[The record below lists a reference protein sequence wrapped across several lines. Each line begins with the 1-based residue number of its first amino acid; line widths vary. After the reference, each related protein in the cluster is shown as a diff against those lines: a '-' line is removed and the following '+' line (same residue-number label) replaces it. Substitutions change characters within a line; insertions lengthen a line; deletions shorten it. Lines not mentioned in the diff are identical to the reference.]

1 MSGFALSYQC
11 SWGSASCFDHL
22 SSASLKKCF
31 LFCSIFPKGWEIE
44 KQKLIELWMA
54 EGFLQP
60 SQRDDMESVGN
71 MFFNVLLQNS
81 LLQVK
86 DKDEYGNVSKCEMHD
101 LVHDLA
107 SSFLSNNEDGGTPF
121 RYMFLNKESNP
132 LPKKVAKHL
141 HTLFLECKT
150 SDTKFS
156 NFECLHNLT
165 LSDNKEL
172 LNSVRKMEVILKR
185 LQEVLK
191 SKTYVLVLDDV
202 WNEDVQ
208 MWEDFINSISGV
220 TSTTGNG
227 ILITTR
233 SKKVASIVNTFH
245 IHHLN
250 RLSDEE
256 CWSIIKAKTFDENG
270 EVPSGFEMIG
280 RQVAKRCWGLP
291 LAANVVGG
299 VLRSKSEEEWRLI
312 NENWLSDA
320 QGGEYISKILKLSFD
335 HLSSPSLKKCFT
347 FCSVFP
353 KGWTIVKEELIE
365 LWMAEGFLQPSRRDD
380 MESVGDMYFNVLL
393 QNSLLQI
400 QMSDDYGNVSECVM
414 HDLVHD
420 LASSVLSN
428 NEDGSTPFRYVF
440 LNQESSPIPE
450 KVAKHLRTL
459 FLECETFD
467 AKLSN
472 FECLHNLTLSGFGD
486 KEFPNS
492 VRKMIHLR
500 NLNISN
506 TWIGTLPKWIG
517 ELHHLQTLR
526 ANIWNLVKLPNTL
539 KYMFNLRHLHINSR
553 TKLPAEIGRLTSLQT
568 LPYFTVGKE
577 KGYQIEKLG
586 SLKNLKGR
594 LMICNLEEVHDKEE
608 AQKANMFQKP
618 NLFYLAFCWSDG
630 RENERNDVEI

>member
-1 MSGFALSYQC
+1 MTSRGSHEGSDPSFQHTKTIIKAKTFDGNGEVPSGFEMIGRKIAKKMSGFALSYQ
-11 SWGSASCFDHL
+11 S
-22 SSASLKKCF
+22 SLKKCF

-172 LNSVRKMEVILKR
+172 LNSVRKMVHLR
-185 LQEVLK
+185 NL
-191 SKTYVLVLDDV
+191 
-202 WNEDVQ
+202 N
-208 MWEDFINSISGV
+208 IS
-220 TSTTGNG
+220 
-227 ILITTR
+227 
-233 SKKVASIVNTFH
+233 NTWIRKLH
-245 IHHLN
+245 VDK
-250 RLSDEE
+250 DEE